1 MYLKKIRICI
11 NKQTGKEDCQTQDR
25 NHRHLPYP
33 LWHMIT
39 KVDNG
44 YLTHLQKVGLDIN
57 KRDYNGNTLFYK
69 ILNKPSW
76 IFVDKFKSLMKH
88 FEDVNV
94 GGTKKWISLLQ
105 TRRGLVLQMEEE

>member
-1 MYLKKIRICI
+1 
-11 NKQTGKEDCQTQDR
+11 
-25 NHRHLPYP
+25 
-33 LWHMIT
+33 MIT
-39 KVDNG
+39 KGDNG
-44 YLTHLQKVGLDIN
+44 YLTHLQTVGLDIN

-94 GGTKKWISLLQ
+94 GGTKQWISLLQ

>member
-1 MYLKKIRICI
+1 
-11 NKQTGKEDCQTQDR
+11 
-25 NHRHLPYP
+25 
-33 LWHMIT
+33 MIT
-39 KVDNG
+39 KGDNG
-44 YLTHLQKVGLDIN
+44 YLTRLQKVGLDIN

-94 GGTKKWISLLQ
+94 GGTKWISLLEAN
-105 TRRGLVLQMEEE
+105 RRQIRDKEDIDKPFGMPDMFLLPYYKDIWSEVRKHIRRHSI

>member
-1 MYLKKIRICI
+1 
-11 NKQTGKEDCQTQDR
+11 
-25 NHRHLPYP
+25 
-33 LWHMIT
+33 MIT
-39 KVDNG
+39 KGDNG
-44 YLTHLQKVGLDIN
+44 YLTRLQKVGLDIN

-76 IFVDKFKSLMKH
+76 IFVDKLKSLMKH

-94 GGTKKWISLLQ
+94 GETKKWISLLQ

>member
-1 MYLKKIRICI
+1 MVNDDDYDLVSDSLLYQFVYL
-11 NKQTGKEDCQTQDR
+11 
-25 NHRHLPYP
+25 
-33 LWHMIT
+33 
-39 KVDNG
+39 
-44 YLTHLQKVGLDIN
+44 
-57 KRDYNGNTLFYK
+57 YK
-69 ILNKPSW
+69 ILIFFKYISISNKWSFLRYFWSLLNKPSW

>member
-1 MYLKKIRICI
+1 
-11 NKQTGKEDCQTQDR
+11 
-25 NHRHLPYP
+25 
-33 LWHMIT
+33 MIT
-39 KVDNG
+39 KGDNG

-57 KRDYNGNTLFYK
+57 KRDYNGNTPLYK

-105 TRRGLVLQMEEE
+105 TRRGLVLQMEED

>member
-1 MYLKKIRICI
+1 
-11 NKQTGKEDCQTQDR
+11 
-25 NHRHLPYP
+25 
-33 LWHMIT
+33 MIT
-39 KVDNG
+39 KGDNG